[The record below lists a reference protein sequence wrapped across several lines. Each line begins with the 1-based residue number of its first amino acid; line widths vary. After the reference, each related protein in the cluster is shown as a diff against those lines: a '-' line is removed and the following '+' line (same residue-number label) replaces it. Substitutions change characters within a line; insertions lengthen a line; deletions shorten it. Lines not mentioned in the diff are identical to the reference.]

1 MRWKWSLAFA
11 ASLLLGLHG
20 ADADDA
26 GIAVQIDSGPL
37 LGKFQLNTAVRAFL
51 GVPFAAPPVGELRW
65 KPLADGAACDLLR
78 RAMHARRA
86 LQDVGLLRICRR
98 PAL

>member
-1 MRWKWSLAFA
+1 MGFKWTFAFA
-11 ASLLLGLHG
+11 AALFLGLHG
-20 ADADDA
+20 ADAEDA

-65 KPLADGAACDLLR
+65 KPPQPVAAWPT
-78 RAMHARRA
+78 
-86 LQDVGLLRICRR
+86 VR
-98 PAL
+98 PATSYAAQ